1 MKVAFIGTEI
11 FPDLSHS
18 KSNSRSGVK
27 FFDARLRPK
36 TVVRLPDQKS
46 RFLANSLAIAGNTG
60 GARTVRQCWQ
70 VHAVSHQGAP
80 FFQDRVGLVKAFIA
94 EWIEDGVR
102 SAEFLHD
109 RDP

>member
-36 TVVRLPDQKS
+36 KVVRLPDQKS
-46 RFLANSLAIAGNTG
+46 WFLANSLAIAGNTG
-60 GARTVRQCWQ
+60 GGEDCSSMLAGSCRKPPGCPLFSGPSRTRQSFYSR
-70 VHAVSHQGAP
+70 V
-80 FFQDRVGLVKAFIA
+80 DRRRRPLRRVPA
-94 EWIEDGVR
+94 
-102 SAEFLHD
+102 
-109 RDP
+109 